1 MLTYLLEVTLC
12 WFIFY
17 SIFFLALRKLTF
29 FRVNRWFLLS
39 SIVAGLLIPQLR
51 HVDID
56 VYQEEVA
63 QVAPIVYVIKD
74 APAQISHVVTEQVEK
89 TSFDWSIVLWSF
101 YLIGLAFF
109 LFRFVKG
116 LVAIRSLYN
125 DGVKTKTHNY
135 TLVSTLEDHL
145 PFSFFSY
152 VFISD
157 QVELQDEYQ
166 HVIDHELSHVEGRHS
181 IDVIFL
187 EIINTVFWFNPMIY
201 LYKTALRQTHEYLA
215 DEAVLSHTSLSLIH
229 I

>member
-74 APAQISHVVTEQVEK
+74 APAQISHVVTEQVGE
-89 TSFDWSIVLWSF
+89 
-101 YLIGLAFF
+101 
-109 LFRFVKG
+109 
-116 LVAIRSLYN
+116 
-125 DGVKTKTHNY
+125 
-135 TLVSTLEDHL
+135 
-145 PFSFFSY
+145 
-152 VFISD
+152 
-157 QVELQDEYQ
+157 
-166 HVIDHELSHVEGRHS
+166 HS
-181 IDVIFL
+181 
-187 EIINTVFWFNPMIY
+187 
-201 LYKTALRQTHEYLA
+201 
-215 DEAVLSHTSLSLIH
+215 
-229 I
+229 